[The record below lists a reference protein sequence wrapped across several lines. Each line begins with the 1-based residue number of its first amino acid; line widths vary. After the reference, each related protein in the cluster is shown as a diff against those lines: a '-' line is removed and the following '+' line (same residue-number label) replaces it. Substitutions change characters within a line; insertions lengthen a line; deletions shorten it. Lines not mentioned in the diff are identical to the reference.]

1 MTTLRLDI
9 PDEKAQ
15 ALEDAAR
22 RMGVSVEELLRATID
37 EALERFDADFER
49 AARLVLDKN
58 AELYRRLA

>member
-22 RMGVSVEELLRATID
+22 RMGVSVEELLQVTID

>member
-9 PDEKAQ
+9 PEEKAK

-22 RMGVSVEELLRATID
+22 RLGVSVEDLLQATID

-49 AARLVLDKN
+49 AARIVLDKN

>member
-22 RMGVSVEELLRATID
+22 RLGVSVQELLQATID

-49 AARLVLDKN
+49 AARQVLDKN